1 MPATLGTG
9 NNFPPESHLYPRPR
23 KLDGLRKA
31 GSHMGQIS
39 ISDEPADSPSRTSGL
54 LRAGVDKSRALLRL
68 YFHSLKVRAAAKALA
83 EALAD
88 SKESSSWP
96 GDRLPVGAELSE
108 RVERL
113 THRLYLET
121 KAHGRLA
128 ALFHAAGSGALRP
141 A

>member
-1 MPATLGTG
+1 
-9 NNFPPESHLYPRPR
+9 
-23 KLDGLRKA
+23 
-31 GSHMGQIS
+31 MGHIS
-39 ISDEPADSPSRTSGL
+39 IGDEPADRPSRMSGL
-54 LRAGVDKSRALLRL
+54 LRAAVDKSQALVRL
-68 YFHSLKVRAAAKALA
+68 YFHALKVRAAAKALA

-96 GDRLPVGAELSE
+96 GDRLPVGVELSD
-108 RVERL
+108 RVEKL
-113 THRLYLET
+113 THRLDLET

>member
-1 MPATLGTG
+1 M
-9 NNFPPESHLYPRPR
+9 
-23 KLDGLRKA
+23 DGLRKV
-31 GSHMGQIS
+31 GSHMGQNS
-39 ISDEPADSPSRTSGL
+39 IGTEPADRPSRFRGL
-54 LRAGVDKSRALLRL
+54 VRAGLDKGQALLRL
-68 YFHSLKVRAAAKALA
+68 YIHSLKVRAAANALA

-96 GDRLPVGAELSE
+96 GDRLPVGVEMSD
-108 RVERL
+108 RVEKL

-128 ALFHAAGSGALRP
+128 GLFHAAGSGLLRP

>member
-1 MPATLGTG
+1 MGHNSTG
-9 NNFPPESHLYPRPR
+9 
-23 KLDGLRKA
+23 A
-31 GSHMGQIS
+31 
-39 ISDEPADSPSRTSGL
+39 EPADRPSRSREL
-54 LRAGVDKSRALLRL
+54 LRAGLDKSQALLRL
-68 YFHSLKVRAAAKALA
+68 YFHSLKVRAAANALA

-96 GDRLPVGAELSE
+96 GDRLPVGAEMSD
-108 RVERL
+108 RVEKL

-128 ALFHAAGSGALRP
+128 ALFHAAGSGVLRP

>member
-1 MPATLGTG
+1 MG
-9 NNFPPESHLYPRPR
+9 N
-23 KLDGLRKA
+23 
-31 GSHMGQIS
+31 IS
-39 ISDEPADSPSRTSGL
+39 IGDEPADRPSRMSGL

-68 YFHSLKVRAAAKALA
+68 YFHSLKVRAAANALA
-83 EALAD
+83 DALAD

-96 GDRLPVGAELSE
+96 GDRLPVGVELSD

-128 ALFHAAGSGALRP
+128 ALFHAAGSGALHP

>member
-1 MPATLGTG
+1 MG
-9 NNFPPESHLYPRPR
+9 N
-23 KLDGLRKA
+23 
-31 GSHMGQIS
+31 IS
-39 ISDEPADSPSRTSGL
+39 IGDEPVDRPSRTRGL
-54 LRAGVDKSRALLRL
+54 LSAGMDKSRALLRL
-68 YFHSLKVRAAAKALA
+68 YFHSLKVRAAANALA

-108 RVERL
+108 RVEKL
-113 THRLYLET
+113 THRLSLET

>member
-1 MPATLGTG
+1 
-9 NNFPPESHLYPRPR
+9 
-23 KLDGLRKA
+23 
-31 GSHMGQIS
+31 MGQIS
-39 ISDEPADSPSRTSGL
+39 IGDEPAGQQSRAREL
-54 LRAGVDKSRALLRL
+54 FRAGMDKSRALLRL

-83 EALAD
+83 DALAD

-108 RVERL
+108 RVEKL

-128 ALFHAAGSGALRP
+128 ALFRAAGSGALRP